1 MYKMQTRNFY
11 FSKWLDCVQ
20 NTLNNCGFSE
30 YWIHQNVPDN
40 CDLAK
45 IKKKKHLID
54 QFKQTWYNS
63 IFELFSVLIL
73 EFLSIIMVLINI

>member
-1 MYKMQTRNFY
+1 MHTRNFY
-11 FSKWLDCVQ
+11 FSKRLDCVQ
-20 NTLNNCGFSE
+20 NTLNNCGFSK

-45 IKKKKHLID
+45 MIKKPRLVD

-63 IFELFSVLIL
+63 IFPYS
-73 EFLSIIMVLINI
+73 